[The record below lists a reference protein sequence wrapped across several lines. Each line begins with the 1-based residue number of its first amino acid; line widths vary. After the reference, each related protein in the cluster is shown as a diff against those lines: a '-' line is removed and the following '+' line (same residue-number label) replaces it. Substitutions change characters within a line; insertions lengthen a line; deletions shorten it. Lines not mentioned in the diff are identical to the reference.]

1 MASLMYSPPVDAIF
15 DYATLAEVKG
25 HLAATTTAQD
35 GHIGDLISRV
45 SRFIDQYKKVPPSY
59 FNNGGL
65 YAEHWP
71 LYFDGNGLEKL
82 WISPC
87 TALVSVLLDAV
98 AMVENTDFLTWP
110 YNSTPKWRLD
120 MMPTQ
125 GNTWTEWQK
134 NVEVDAYWGGYTDTP
149 EEIKE
154 ACIILTARMLQGGQN
169 MFADQ
174 SAITE
179 LGQVMMTDPLNAQA
193 RALLNSVPGMM
204 HIG

>member
-1 MASLMYSPPVDAIF
+1 MASLMYSPPPDAIF

-25 HLAATTTAQD
+25 HLPLGTPATD
-35 GHIGDLISRV
+35 PILSDLITRV
-45 SRFIDQYKKVPPSY
+45 SRFIDRYKRVPHSF

-71 LYFDGNGLEKL
+71 LYFDGNGLDRL

-87 TALVSVLLDAV
+87 TAVVSVLVDGMAV
-98 AMVENTDFLTWP
+98 VENTDFITYP

-120 MMPTQ
+120 MMPN
-125 GNTWTEWQK
+125 GGTWTQWQK
-134 NVEVDAYWGGYTDTP
+134 NIEIDAYWGGYTDTP
-149 EEIKE
+149 EDINE
-154 ACIILTARMLQGGQN
+154 ACIILVARLLQGGQQ

-174 SAITE
+174 SAINE
-179 LGQVMMTDPLNAQA
+179 LGQVMMTDPLSAQA
-193 RALLNSVPGMM
+193 RALLDAMPGMM